1 MDVNNESPA
10 VADDGTNTNELPD
23 SMNTV
28 TNSSKEV
35 HIPDQEE
42 YLGTEVLDPIPVGDH
57 RVIIDSFEKSENGD
71 YTYLDF
77 QLVGLEGEA
86 CDKEI
91 KHGVH
96 YPENGKVTSRSKLGK
111 LIKAALPAAKG
122 RIDFENDLLQKEV
135 MVRVVED
142 APYLEVDTVWAVGQ
156 EPPVPSTEDNGESEN
171 EVSTDVETDEDHNS
185 PLKKSSV
192 PTI

>member
-1 MDVNNESPA
+1 MI
-10 VADDGTNTNELPD
+10 NTEKITSVELVD
-23 SMNTV
+23 L
-28 TNSSKEV
+28 
-35 HIPDQEE
+35 IP
-42 YLGTEVLDPIPVGDH
+42 LGDH
-57 RVIIDSFEKSENGD
+57 MVIIDSFEKKEHDG

-77 QLVGLEGEA
+77 QLVGLEEEA
-86 CDKEI
+86 YDKEI

-111 LIKAALPAAKG
+111 LIKAALPEAKG

-135 MVRVVED
+135 MIRVVED
-142 APYLEVDTVWAVGQ
+142 DPYLKIYAVWEIGQ

-171 EVSTDVETDEDHNS
+171 EVSTDVEADEDHNP

-192 PTI
+192 PIA